1 MFTKRPLY
9 LSIVATMLAV
19 AVSVF
24 VLQTNGVSAQ
34 TPAVAEFDAET
45 VGAGR
50 TLFRKNCAVC
60 HGWNAEGITADWQ
73 SRDADGKYPP
83 PPLNGTAHTWHH
95 PTSILTRIIN
105 DGTAAMG
112 GTMPAWRD
120 KLSAEEIAAILHWIT
135 SLWPDEIYE
144 TWVTRD
150 GLTK

>member
-1 MFTKRPLY
+1 MLLNQPVR
-9 LSIVATMLAV
+9 LSIVATVLAV
-19 AVSVF
+19 TAVVF
-24 VLQTNGVSAQ
+24 ALLPGRVSAQ
-34 TPAVAEFDAET
+34 TAAVSEFDADT
-45 VGAGR
+45 VSAGQL
-50 TLFRKNCAVC
+50 LFRKNCAVC

-73 SRDADGKYPP
+73 ARDAEGKYPP